1 MDVADYN
8 KNIDPLLDKLSKE
21 NKQVFLLGDLNFNL
35 LNYNYHQPIDELFDS
50 LASNSFI
57 PFYSQPDLLV
67 IPTLSLIIY
76 SSI

>member
-35 LNYNYHQPIDELFDS
+35 LNYNYHQPTNELSDS

-67 IPTLSLIIY
+67 TPTLSLIIY

>member
-35 LNYNYHQPIDELFDS
+35 
-50 LASNSFI
+50 
-57 PFYSQPDLLV
+57 
-67 IPTLSLIIY
+67 
-76 SSI
+76 

>member
-8 KNIDPLLDKLSKE
+8 KNIDPLHDNLSKE

-35 LNYNYHQPIDELFDS
+35 LNYNYHQPTNELSDS

-67 IPTLSLIIY
+67 TPTLSLIIF

>member
-1 MDVADYN
+1 MDVADCN

-35 LNYNYHQPIDELFDS
+35 LNYNYHQPTNELSDS

-67 IPTLSLIIY
+67 TPTLSLIIF